1 MSSIDLEQNDLL
13 VRCHI
18 GEKLQQRRKDLKLR
32 QSDLAKL
39 LGVSPQQIFK
49 YEKGVDRVSTE
60 KLLELSRILS
70 VPPNYFYPKLEGFS
84 APHRGVI
91 VVCKNKEGK
100 GISLRLI
107 DEDHIFSEIKVIEQ
121 KL

>member
-1 MSSIDLEQNDLL
+1 MSSTVLEQNSLL
-13 VRCHI
+13 VRRHI
-18 GEKLQQRRKDLKLR
+18 GEKLKQRRTALKLR
-32 QSDLAKL
+32 QADLAKL
-39 LGVSPQQIFK
+39 LRVSPQQIFK
-49 YEKGVDRVSTE
+49 YEKGQDWVSTE
-60 KLLELSRILS
+60 KLLELSTILS
-70 VPPNYFYPKLEGFS
+70 VSPSFFYPKLEGFG